1 MPDKTLSDA
10 LGANKPVADYRTG
23 KYTDGFVLD
32 MYNETVDGIANG
44 TIAVGDLLT
53 RVAPTATVAPR
64 VNKVASG
71 GAGTFLGAF
80 RLAGICVKAA
90 VAGGQTQY
98 VKYGFCLAQVGAG
111 APAVDDM
118 AVPGVTAGQVDVIVG
133 ATGIAATTFAGNILG
148 TFLGVKD
155 AANLAAMWYERV

>member
-10 LGANKPVADYRTG
+10 LNANKAVTDFRTG
-23 KYTDGFVLD
+23 KYTDGYTLD
-32 MYNETVDGIANG
+32 MYNETVDAIANG

-53 RVAPTATVAPR
+53 RVVPTATQGLR

-90 VAGGQTQY
+90 VIGGQTQY

-111 APAVDDM
+111 APVIDDM
-118 AVPGVTAGQVDVIVG
+118 AVCGVTAGQVDAIAG
-133 ATGIAATTFAGNILG
+133 ATGITAATFVGNVLGNFLG
-148 TFLGVKD
+148 TKD
-155 AANLAAMWYERV
+155 ASNLAALWYERA